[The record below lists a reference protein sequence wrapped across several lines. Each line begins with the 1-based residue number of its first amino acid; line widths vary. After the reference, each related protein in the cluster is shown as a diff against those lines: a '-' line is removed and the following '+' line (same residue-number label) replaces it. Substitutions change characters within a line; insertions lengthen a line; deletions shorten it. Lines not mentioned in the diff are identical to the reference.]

1 MPRVETMGI
10 IQSVRT
16 AISNL
21 NPAEIREE
29 AGVPIQVLSVA
40 SSAEAYSALEDFL
53 TPRAMSEKRRWVG
66 HHAMSRAI
74 DADAKRHDL
83 LFIESGLAL
92 PDGWEPGKTAFRFDP
107 LALERLPKAI
117 RQDHPGLLLPLAKRF
132 APFRKEAI
140 QNAILTVARENAF
153 FSLATA
159 LPNVLPS
166 FMSLPWAA
174 SEFASDTAVLT
185 ANQIRMAFLLAAAS
199 DRDVGYSQQKTEIGG
214 IIAGALG
221 WRSLARELVGKIPFG
236 GGLIPKA
243 AVAYA
248 GTYVVG
254 QSLERLYRSGYGFS
268 GDEKKQAFHSAFH
281 KGKEVAGELL
291 ERLKKDEPKA
301 KS

>member
-1 MPRVETMGI
+1 MGI

-29 AGVPIQVLSVA
+29 AQVPIQVLSIA
-40 SSAEAYSALEDFL
+40 SSSGAYAALENFL
-53 TPRAMSEKRRWVG
+53 TPRTVSEKRRWVG
-66 HHAMSRAI
+66 QQSISRA
-74 DADAKRHDL
+74 ADPDGKHHDL
-83 LFIESGLAL
+83 LFIQDGLAL

-107 LALERLPKAI
+107 QRLDSLPKAV
-117 RQDHPGLLLPLAKRF
+117 RQDQPDLLLPLARRF
-132 APFRKEAI
+132 APFRRSAI
-140 QNAILTVARENAF
+140 QNSIHTVAAENAF

-166 FMSLPWAA
+166 FITLPWAVG
-174 SEFASDTAVLT
+174 EFASDTAILT
-185 ANQIRMAFLLAAAS
+185 ANQIRMAFLIAAAS
-199 DRDVGYSQQKTEIGG
+199 DREIGYSEQKTEIGG

-221 WRSLARELVGKIPFG
+221 WRSIARELVGKIPFG

-254 QSLERLYRSGYGFS
+254 QSLERLYRAGYGFS
-268 GDEKKQAFHSAFH
+268 SKEKKEAFKSAFD
-281 KGKEVAGELL
+281 KGKAVATGLL
-291 ERLKKDEPKA
+291 DRIKKDEPETSGKP